1 VAVATLT
8 QEAVADLATRWTAQ
22 SPLVVIALC
31 AEWCTTCGEF
41 RRAFERLAAANGDAM
56 FVWLDVEDDA
66 AVCGDIDVE
75 NFPTLAIFRGET
87 LLHYG
92 VSLPAVGN
100 VARLIAEMRTRTS
113 EDAAAPEEVRNL
125 PRSLREWKG

>member
-1 VAVATLT
+1 
-8 QEAVADLATRWTAQ
+8 
-22 SPLVVIALC
+22 
-31 AEWCTTCGEF
+31 
-41 RRAFERLAAANGDAM
+41 M

-66 AVCGDIDVE
+66 AVCGDIDIV
-75 NFPTLAIFRGET
+75 NFPTLAIFRGES

-92 VSLPAVGN
+92 VSLPAEGN

-113 EDAAAPEEVRNL
+113 EDAAAPEQVREL